1 MRAPS
6 TPWSR
11 IHPSVFHSAAGPLR
25 VTESAPRPGGA
36 VRYRC
41 PHNDSLV
48 LVTDEAALAALDR
61 PTARLRC
68 AACGEMH
75 LLTQDDRHSP

>member
-1 MRAPS
+1 MTNPS
-6 TPWSR
+6 PFWAS
-11 IHPSVFHSAAGPLR
+11 IHRSVFHSAAGPLR

-48 LVTDEAALAALDR
+48 LVTDDATLAALER

>member
-1 MRAPS
+1 MTAFPL
-6 TPWSR
+6 PWSR
-11 IHPSVFHSAAGPLR
+11 IQPSVVHSAAGPLR
-25 VTESAPRPGGA
+25 ITESVPRPGGA

-48 LVTDEAALAALDR
+48 LVTDEAALAELDR
-61 PTARLRC
+61 PAARLRC

-75 LLTQDDRHSP
+75 LLMQSDK

>member
-1 MRAPS
+1 MTAPS
-6 TPWSR
+6 PFWSS
-11 IHPSVFHSAAGPLR
+11 IHPSVFHTAAGPLR
-25 VTESAPRPGGA
+25 VTESSARPGGA

-41 PHNDSLV
+41 PVNDSLV
-48 LVTDEAALAALDR
+48 LVTDESALAELDR

-75 LLTQDDRHSP
+75 LLSQEG

>member
-1 MRAPS
+1 MSVRSPF
-6 TPWSR
+6 WSS
-11 IHPSVFHSAAGPLR
+11 IHRSVFHSAAGPLR
-25 VTESAPRPGGA
+25 ATESALRPGGA

-48 LVTDEAALAALDR
+48 LVTDEAALAELDR
-61 PTARLRC
+61 PMARLRC

-75 LLTQDDRHSP
+75 LLTQEEV